1 MKKATFYNNTSSYF
15 LQDLN
20 RQGQFWL
27 WKTVQAGLF
36 VIIYCLFL
44 SNVLFYRKIH
54 SLINQL
60 TITLQSGV
68 ADDLKPSPVCRL

>member
-20 RQGQFWL
+20 RL

>member
-20 RQGQFWL
+20 SQGLFWM
-27 WKTVQAGLF
+27 WETMQAGLF

-44 SNVLFYRKIH
+44 SNVLFYREIR

-68 ADDLKPSPVCRL
+68 ADDLKHLIDF